1 MFAYFESA
9 LWSQSAKGML
19 KDVICG
25 KSCLFG
31 CSFLSS
37 ILLDFCVI
45 VGGFLFI
52 CNIILFVFSTD
63 NQIISHLSLGYI
75 AMGLL
80 YGCHDSISVF
90 QLLPEWMKE
99 SARIWPLGHYC
110 FYIAGCAMS
119 GLIADAKTLIDKARV
134 ETQVKLASSL
144 FFTMMLEF
152 LVNDDIAAWAIL
164 RVICVNIKCSCW
176 EWFWIESL
184 VYNFLRLGV

>member
-80 YGCHDSISVF
+80 YGCLCTCKHTYICNTCIYMNMKINTMQYEIS
-90 QLLPEWMKE
+90 
-99 SARIWPLGHYC
+99 
-110 FYIAGCAMS
+110 
-119 GLIADAKTLIDKARV
+119 
-134 ETQVKLASSL
+134 
-144 FFTMMLEF
+144 
-152 LVNDDIAAWAIL
+152 
-164 RVICVNIKCSCW
+164 
-176 EWFWIESL
+176 
-184 VYNFLRLGV
+184 YNQD